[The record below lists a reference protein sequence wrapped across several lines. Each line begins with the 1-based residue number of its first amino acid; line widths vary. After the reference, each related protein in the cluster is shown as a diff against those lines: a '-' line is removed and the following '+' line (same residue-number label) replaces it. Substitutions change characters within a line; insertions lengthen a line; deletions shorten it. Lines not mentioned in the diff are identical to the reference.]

1 MKKLLL
7 VLISISTACNVTHFG
22 KLRVS
27 FSDDSGAGSGIR
39 AVALRE
45 KELKMQGPEEVTLP
59 AQVFSNI
66 KSSAMVMVEL
76 SRQIDD
82 IVLPMV
88 EGDERLQLLDTLIIS
103 LREHAM
109 VLLEKIRLAES
120 PTD

>member
-1 MKKLLL
+1 
-7 VLISISTACNVTHFG
+7 
-22 KLRVS
+22 
-27 FSDDSGAGSGIR
+27 
-39 AVALRE
+39 
-45 KELKMQGPEEVTLP
+45 MQGPEEVTLP

>member
-1 MKKLLL
+1 
-7 VLISISTACNVTHFG
+7 
-22 KLRVS
+22 
-27 FSDDSGAGSGIR
+27 
-39 AVALRE
+39 
-45 KELKMQGPEEVTLP
+45 MQGPEEVTLP
-59 AQVFSNI
+59 AQVFSDI

-109 VLLEKIRLAES
+109 VLLEKIRLAEY
-120 PTD
+120 PAD

>member
-1 MKKLLL
+1 
-7 VLISISTACNVTHFG
+7 
-22 KLRVS
+22 
-27 FSDDSGAGSGIR
+27 
-39 AVALRE
+39 
-45 KELKMQGPEEVTLP
+45 MQGPEEVTLP

-120 PTD
+120 PAD